1 VTFLYEERASAS
13 PHVDVVWRTR
23 DVTDGTYL
31 ASADAC
37 WDLIVVRSGD
47 GCRVRLSGPSSRPT
61 VVPYRAGNR
70 NVGVRFVPGT
80 YFTHTPASQMCDST
94 VDLPMAGE
102 RFFALAGELWA
113 VPSYDDVDDLI
124 QAFADR
130 DLLAHDDVVARAL
143 AGEPA
148 MLSDRS
154 VQRHFSRATG
164 LSLRH
169 VRQIARARRAA
180 ALLREGRAIADV
192 AYELGYADQAHL
204 TRDLHRLVGFTPGQ
218 SRRRDEPV

>member
-13 PHVDVVWRTR
+13 PYVDAVWRTR

-37 WDLIVVRSGD
+37 WDLIVVRSGE

-70 NVGVRFVPGT
+70 NVGVRFLPGT
-80 YFTHTPASQMCDST
+80 YFTHIPASQMCDRT
-94 VDLPMAGE
+94 VDLPMVGE

-113 VPSYDDVDDLI
+113 VPGYDDVDDLI
-124 QAFADR
+124 QAFADTG
-130 DLLAHDDVVARAL
+130 LLAHDDVVARAL

-148 MLSDRS
+148 LLSDRS